1 MDFVVTLLTLLLAG
15 GLALEQMLERGQ
27 KAALR
32 ADAADDL
39 NTTDLTDVTQTT
51 TQRMVV
57 LSVSS
62 YAFRWW

>member
-15 GLALEQMLERGQ
+15 GLALEQMPERGQ